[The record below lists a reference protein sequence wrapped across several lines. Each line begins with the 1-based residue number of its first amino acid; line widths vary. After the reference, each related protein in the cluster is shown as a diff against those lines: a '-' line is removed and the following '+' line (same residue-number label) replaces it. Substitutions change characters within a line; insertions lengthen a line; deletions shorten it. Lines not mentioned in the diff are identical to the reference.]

1 MDRYNIKNNPIS
13 NFKIGLDT
21 HSFNVSLASRFGLI
35 EAIIIQHSYYWYG
48 LNKDNPDM
56 TKDGKVWFF
65 RSVSQIAEVYP
76 YLTVDKVRRTI
87 DRLVEVGI
95 LIKGNYSSDKFKKA
109 NWYSLSDEIINI
121 MKGENAESIQQNAEP
136 FGKMPNDSAKC
147 QLNYS
152 NIDNKEEDNKTKED
166 TNVSKKDR
174 DLLFE
179 ECWKTYRRKGSKS
192 KAKPYWDKLSDLERQ
207 RVKSHIIAYIQS
219 VSELKY
225 QQGFERYLKEK
236 TFNNVVY
243 KGNMIIFDPERE
255 NSTDNEYRPQL
266 DGFNLHWNE
275 QSKCY
280 ISMYDIDMLF
290 DGYNADNRPSSAM
303 VMKNGVR
310 YKWNTQT
317 KKWEVQ

>member
-13 NFKIGLDT
+13 NFKMGLDT

-109 NWYSLSDEIINI
+109 NWYSLSDEIIRI
-121 MKGENAESIQQNAEP
+121 MKGENAESIQQNAKP

-152 NIDNKEEDNKTKED
+152 NIDNNEKDYTILHDDDCYLSIMDAWNKMSDTLEFVNGIRSISDNRKKMIDSLIKKCNTSEEEIIKLINTI
-166 TNVSKKDR
+166 
-174 DLLFE
+174 
-179 ECWKTYRRKGSKS
+179 
-192 KAKPYWDKLSDLERQ
+192 PYADDW
-207 RVKSHIIAYIQS
+207 VI
-219 VSELKY
+219 
-225 QQGFERYLKEK
+225 G
-236 TFNNVVY
+236 
-243 KGNMIIFDPERE
+243 KGNKGWAIDFDFLIKNTSNWFVRALEGDMHKKNRYEFDKIMKGDFLSLHTE
-255 NSTDNEYRPQL
+255 NS
-266 DGFNLHWNE
+266 
-275 QSKCY
+275 
-280 ISMYDIDMLF
+280 DMPKF
-290 DGYNADNRPSSAM
+290 
-303 VMKNGVR
+303 
-310 YKWNTQT
+310 Q
-317 KKWEVQ
+317 

>member
-13 NFKIGLDT
+13 NFKMGLDT

-109 NWYSLSDEIINI
+109 NWYSLSDEIIRI
-121 MKGENAESIQQNAEP
+121 MKVENAESIQQNAKP

-147 QLNYS
+147 QLSYS
-152 NIDNKEEDNKTKED
+152 NIDNNEKDYTILHDDDCYLSIMDAWNKMSDTLEFVNGIRSISDNRKKMIDSLIKKCNTSEEEIIKLINTI
-166 TNVSKKDR
+166 
-174 DLLFE
+174 
-179 ECWKTYRRKGSKS
+179 
-192 KAKPYWDKLSDLERQ
+192 PYADDW
-207 RVKSHIIAYIQS
+207 VI
-219 VSELKY
+219 
-225 QQGFERYLKEK
+225 G
-236 TFNNVVY
+236 
-243 KGNMIIFDPERE
+243 KGNKGWAIDFDFLIKNTSNWFVRALEGDMHKKNRYEFDKIMKGDFLSLHTE
-255 NSTDNEYRPQL
+255 NS
-266 DGFNLHWNE
+266 
-275 QSKCY
+275 
-280 ISMYDIDMLF
+280 DMPKF
-290 DGYNADNRPSSAM
+290 
-303 VMKNGVR
+303 
-310 YKWNTQT
+310 Q
-317 KKWEVQ
+317 

>member
-13 NFKIGLDT
+13 NFKMGLDT

-109 NWYSLSDEIINI
+109 NWYSLSDEIIRI
-121 MKGENAESIQQNAEP
+121 MKVENAESIQQNAKP

-152 NIDNKEEDNKTKED
+152 NIDNNEKDYTILHDDDCYLSIMDAWNKMSDTLEFVNGIRSISDNRKKMIDSLIKKCNTSEEEIIKLINTI
-166 TNVSKKDR
+166 
-174 DLLFE
+174 
-179 ECWKTYRRKGSKS
+179 
-192 KAKPYWDKLSDLERQ
+192 PYADDW
-207 RVKSHIIAYIQS
+207 VI
-219 VSELKY
+219 
-225 QQGFERYLKEK
+225 G
-236 TFNNVVY
+236 
-243 KGNMIIFDPERE
+243 KGNKGWAIDFDFLIKNTSNWFVRALEGDMHKKNRYEFDKIMKGDFLSLHTE
-255 NSTDNEYRPQL
+255 NS
-266 DGFNLHWNE
+266 
-275 QSKCY
+275 
-280 ISMYDIDMLF
+280 DMPKF
-290 DGYNADNRPSSAM
+290 
-303 VMKNGVR
+303 
-310 YKWNTQT
+310 Q
-317 KKWEVQ
+317 